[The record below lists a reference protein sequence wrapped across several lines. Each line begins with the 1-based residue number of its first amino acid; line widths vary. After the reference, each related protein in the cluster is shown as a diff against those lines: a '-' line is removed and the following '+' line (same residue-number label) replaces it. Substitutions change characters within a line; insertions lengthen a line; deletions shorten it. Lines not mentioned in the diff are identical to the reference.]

1 MRTHAH
7 AIPAVLAAVAM
18 LATGPARAAP
28 VDDIRATLRQFVA
41 AQNAHDVKRLD
52 GLLSDSR
59 DFLWIGPGFVVRT
72 RQAALDRF
80 AELFGNGLR
89 VAPDWRT
96 LQIVMLDVSTAE
108 IFVRA
113 TITADARSQSTDIN
127 EVVAHTPHGWR
138 VMTIVMRAPRNARS
152 S

>member
-1 MRTHAH
+1 MATTL
-7 AIPAVLAAVAM
+7 IPAFAGM
-18 LATGPARAAP
+18 T
-28 VDDIRATLRQFVA
+28 QFVA
-41 AQNAHDVKRLD
+41 AQNAHDLKRVH
-52 GLLSDSR
+52 LLISDSR

-72 RQAALDRF
+72 RQAVLDRF
-80 AELFGNGLR
+80 VELFRSRLR

-96 LQIVMLDVSTAE
+96 LQIVMLDVSTAG

-113 TITADARSQSTDIN
+113 TITADADSQSMDIN
-127 EVVAHTPHGWR
+127 EVLAHTPRGWR